1 MQDNANRGAFSD
13 KNKMFAEN
21 DKFIKNDFEK
31 DSLSD
36 LFGNPNFL
44 AIGIITCF
52 IILFTI
58 CKFEYSYKN
67 LALY

>member
-1 MQDNANRGAFSD
+1 MPTEELFLIKTKCLQ
-13 KNKMFAEN
+13 KTI
-21 DKFIKNDFEK
+21 KFIKNDFEK